1 MKARYKITLAFVL
14 LTVIV
19 LASLCAFV
27 YYYTAAQRE
36 KDFTKRLRN
45 RAATVASFLFKLPE
59 KDFRL
64 LSKLDSA
71 TSSLLAFEN
80 ISIYNNRNQ
89 RIYRFAK
96 NETGTA
102 TVNEEL
108 LNKARLDGQVYTTI
122 GQRQSVALYYR
133 ESESPV
139 VIVVSAV
146 DENGILNLYDLR
158 KSLLF
163 ALVAGILL
171 SFLSGWFFSRQL
183 LNPISKISTTVTTIS
198 ATNIE
203 ARLPTS
209 ATEDEWNQLAV
220 TFNNLL
226 SRLQESFEIQ
236 GRFISNA
243 SHELS
248 TPLTSVTNQIDVIL
262 NKPRTNDEY
271 LAVLQSVK
279 ADVQHMTSLTQQL
292 LKLAQTARGGAIQTE
307 PVRIDEV
314 LMELPQL
321 LKKLSPLYLVTTFFD
336 ELPDNEKLCTV
347 NGSYEL
353 LLSAFKNIAEN
364 GCKYATDHAV
374 KISLSF
380 IGNKILVLFSNKSH
394 TLDPDELPNIFQP
407 FQRGTGTMNEKGYGL
422 GLSLTRRIILLHNG
436 EIKAEIP
443 EPGEFLITV
452 ILPSCI

>member
-1 MKARYKITLAFVL
+1 ML

-19 LASLCAFV
+19 LAALCAFV
-27 YYYTAAQRE
+27 YYHTAAQKE
-36 KDFTKRLRN
+36 KDFTTRLRN

-59 KDFRL
+59 KDFTL
-64 LSKLDSA
+64 LSKLDSS

-89 RIYRFAK
+89 RIYRYAK
-96 NETGTA
+96 NVTDTA
-102 TVNEEL
+102 AIDAEM
-108 LNKARLDGQVYTTI
+108 LNKARLDGQVNTNI
-122 GQRQSVALYYR
+122 GQRQSVALYYQQ
-133 ESESPV
+133 SESPV
-139 VIVVSAV
+139 VILVSAV

-163 ALVAGILL
+163 ALVAGI
-171 SFLSGWFFSRQL
+171 FLAFISGWFFSRQL
-183 LNPISKISTTVTTIS
+183 LNPISKISTTVTSIS

-209 ATEDEWNQLAV
+209 TVEDEWNQLAV

-243 SHELS
+243 AHELS
-248 TPLTSVTNQIDVIL
+248 TPLTSMSNQIDVVL
-262 NKPRTNDEY
+262 HKSRTNEEY

-279 ADVQHMTSLTQQL
+279 ADVHHMTSLTQQL

-314 LMELPQL
+314 LMELPL
-321 LKKLSPLYLVTTFFD
+321 VLKKISPLYQVKIFFD
-336 ELPDNEKLCTV
+336 ELPDNEKLCTI

-364 GCKYATDHAV
+364 GCKYATDHRV

-380 IGNKILVLFSNKSH
+380 IGNKIIVMFSNKS
-394 TLDPDELPNIFQP
+394 TALNPEELITIFQP
-407 FQRGTGTMNEKGYGL
+407 FQRGVNAQDVNGYGL
-422 GLSLTRRIILLHNG
+422 GLSLTRRIILLHKG

-443 EPGEFLITV
+443 ESGEFLVTV
-452 ILPSCI
+452 ILPSCL